1 MDLSIKVRHEE
12 AATLLVVM
20 DLVRFQ
26 VTSIFKKEH
35 GMIKSRKMIV
45 TYKNIYKTVKE
56 ELESNENAINVTL
69 QLNSSQFEM
78 LSEFVKSMIELF
90 KEERLHDTW
99 HAALKNINYEILQA
113 TIDNAD
119 LAVYQS

>member
-1 MDLSIKVRHEE
+1 MDLLIEIKHEE

-20 DLVRFQ
+20 DLMKFQ
-26 VTSIFKKEH
+26 VESVFKKEH

-45 TYKNIYKTVKE
+45 TYNKIYKNTKK
-56 ELESNENAINVTL
+56 ELEGNENEQNVTL
-69 QLNSSQFEM
+69 QLNSSQSEM

-90 KEERLHDTW
+90 KGEELHDTW

-113 TIDNAD
+113 TIDSAD
-119 LAVYQS
+119 LPVHQS